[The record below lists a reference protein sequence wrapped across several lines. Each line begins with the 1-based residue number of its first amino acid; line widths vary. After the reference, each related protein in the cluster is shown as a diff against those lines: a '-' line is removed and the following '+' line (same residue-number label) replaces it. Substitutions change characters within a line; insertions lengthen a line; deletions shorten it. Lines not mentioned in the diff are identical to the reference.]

1 MTIREAI
8 GNVRNSLKEINAD
21 SRLTNKFIY
30 SKLHS
35 LAKLLI
41 QRESDRLKLSRIQSL
56 YQTLSCICMEEVP
69 TIDPNCGIIN
79 NCTIWRTSIEIPSV
93 YSDSM
98 GAIIKHITS
107 IDESTE
113 IMLTTKARLRS
124 LKKDKNSKYDKTIY
138 AYYDNNRIYVA
149 AKKILKINVTG
160 IFQDDI
166 SNVKTCC
173 NSEKKKDCVRFLDK
187 NWIVPSKLEVPIM
200 QEVTN
205 NLLASYKQIPEDQK
219 INKKDAS

>member
-8 GNVRNSLKEINAD
+8 SNVRKSLKEVNAD

-41 QRESDRLKLSRIQSL
+41 QRESDRLKLSRIQTL
-56 YQTLSCICMEEVP
+56 YQTLPCVCMEEVP
-69 TIDPNCGIIN
+69 TVDPNCGIIS
-79 NCTIWRTSIEIPSV
+79 NCTIWRTSIKLPEL

-98 GAIIKHITS
+98 GTIIKHITS
-107 IDESTE
+107 IDDSTE

-138 AYYDNNRIYVA
+138 AYYDNDRIYIA
-149 AKKILKINVTG
+149 SKKILKINITG
-160 IFQDDI
+160 IFQEDI
-166 SNVKTCC
+166 SDIKTCC
-173 NSEKKKDCVRFLDK
+173 NDNKVKSCTRFIDK
-187 NWIVPSKLEVPIM
+187 NWIVPSKLETVIID
-200 QEVTN
+200 EVTKF
-205 NLLASYKQIPEDQK
+205 LLGSYKQIQEDQK
-219 INKKDAS
+219 INKKDGS